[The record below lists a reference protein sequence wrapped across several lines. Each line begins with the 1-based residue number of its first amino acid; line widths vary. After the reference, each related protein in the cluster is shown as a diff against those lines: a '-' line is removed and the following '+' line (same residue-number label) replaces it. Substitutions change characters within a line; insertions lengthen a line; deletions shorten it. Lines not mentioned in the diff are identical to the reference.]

1 MIHSLQLQN
10 FKCFE
15 NQTIALR
22 NLTLLSGLNGMGKS
36 SVIQSLLL
44 LRQSFQQGLL
54 PHKGLA
60 LNGDLARVGTAK
72 DALFENASDDYI
84 SFSLEWT
91 DMGCTTWRFKY
102 DQEVDVLALDSPPVS
117 SNTYEASLFSDNCHY
132 LQAERVGPRTAFDMS
147 DYLVRQHRQLGS
159 HGEYTAYFLYVYGKQ
174 AIAHKKLSH
183 PRATSLDLQDQVE
196 AWIGEVSPGTRIHL
210 NSNSGM
216 DLMSLE
222 FSFVVENQVSNNYR
236 ATNVGFG
243 ITYTLPIIVAVL
255 SAQTDSLVLIENP
268 EAHLHPKGQAQMG
281 ALLACAASCGV
292 QIVVETHSD
301 HVLNGIRLAT
311 HRGELD
317 PNCAQLHFFQRQHQ
331 QATEIISPR
340 LDRAGRI
347 DPWPDNFF
355 DEWDKSLESLL
366 EPIER

>member
-15 NQTIALR
+15 NQTITLR

-54 PHKGLA
+54 PDNGLA

-84 SFSLEWT
+84 SFSLEWA
-91 DMGCTTWRFKY
+91 DIDRTTWRFMY
-102 DQEVDVLALDSPPVS
+102 DREADVLALDSPSVPS
-117 SNTYEASLFSDNCHY
+117 STYLESLFSDNCHY

-147 DYLVRQHRQLGS
+147 DYLVRQHYQLGS
-159 HGEYTAYFLYVYGKQ
+159 RGEYTAYFLYVYGRQ
-174 AIAHKKLSH
+174 AIVHEELSH
-183 PRATSLDLQDQVE
+183 PQATSLDLQDQVE
-196 AWIGEVSPGTRIHL
+196 AWIGEVSPGTRIEL
-210 NSNSGM
+210 TPNIGM
-216 DLMSLE
+216 DLMNLQ
-222 FSFVVENQVSNNYR
+222 FSFVAENQVSNKYR

-243 ITYTLPIIVAVL
+243 LTYTLPIIVAVL
-255 SAQTDSLVLIENP
+255 SAQTGSLVLIENP

-281 ALLACAASCGV
+281 TLLARAANCGV

-301 HVLNGIRLAT
+301 HVLNGIRLAVR
-311 HRGELD
+311 RGELN
-317 PNCAQLHFFQRQHQ
+317 PNRAQLHFFQRQHR
-331 QATEIISPR
+331 QATEII
-340 LDRAGRI
+340 
-347 DPWPDNFF
+347 
-355 DEWDKSLESLL
+355 
-366 EPIER
+366 